1 MICDKDKSELLLKSN
16 GWKWKCYNIFDW
28 INDQIPGNP
37 HRQIDRWD
45 CFFEQMKYNIT
56 MFMSGRSV
64 YFNSVEQRHTVENVT

>member
-1 MICDKDKSELLLKSN
+1 MICDKDKKKSELLLKSN

-45 CFFEQMKYNIT
+45 CFFE
-56 MFMSGRSV
+56 
-64 YFNSVEQRHTVENVT
+64 